1 MLLGALFVCVALIV
15 VPTSKTYLVAVAMP
29 AAFVLSDWVRARFPL
44 GGFPLGGTSLGQ
56 ASSPIVPTVRL
67 GGSLL
72 LTAEAALIGVVL
84 ALLARLL
91 AGVGRSNRLRDVLRF
106 GGAETSVAI
115 PALAS
120 SVLAVAIPTIAW
132 ISPSGAT
139 GRLPSV
145 SSALIQG
152 GGPRG
157 TRAIHTDPQVVFDRH
172 IALQYSIRPPV
183 GLIVM
188 PEGVLQTGEQF
199 TDTQDAAE
207 IVGMAQKLDSTVVA
221 GVEQDVGTK
230 RYLNEVAAWAPS
242 GVVAA
247 IYVKNHLVPFGE
259 YVPWRAAISRVF
271 NVSDVPLDAIAGH
284 STGYMK
290 TPAAPLAVMISY
302 EVFFDERARAGVR
315 SGGQVLV
322 VPTNTASYR
331 SSQVPTQ
338 ELAAS

>member
-1 MLLGALFVCVALIV
+1 
-15 VPTSKTYLVAVAMP
+15 
-29 AAFVLSDWVRARFPL
+29 
-44 GGFPLGGTSLGQ
+44 
-56 ASSPIVPTVRL
+56 
-67 GGSLL
+67 
-72 LTAEAALIGVVL
+72 
-84 ALLARLL
+84 
-91 AGVGRSNRLRDVLRF
+91 
-106 GGAETSVAI
+106 
-115 PALAS
+115 
-120 SVLAVAIPTIAW
+120 
-132 ISPSGAT
+132 
-139 GRLPSV
+139 
-145 SSALIQG
+145 
-152 GGPRG
+152 
-157 TRAIHTDPQVVFDRH
+157 
-172 IALQYSIRPPV
+172 
-183 GLIVM
+183 M

-338 ELAAS
+338 ELAAAKLRAWETGRWILQVTPTGYTAVLTPRGRVVARSSLGQPAVIEAQVPRYNGRTIYVDLGDAPVAGFAMLVLLGALTLDFRGRNRRQRTLWTRTD